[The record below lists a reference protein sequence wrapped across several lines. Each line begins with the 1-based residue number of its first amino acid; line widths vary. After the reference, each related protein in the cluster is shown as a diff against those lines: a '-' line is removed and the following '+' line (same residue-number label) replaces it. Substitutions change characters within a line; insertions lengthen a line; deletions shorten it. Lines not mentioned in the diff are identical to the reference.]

1 VPGPAGATDDLM
13 VLARLAAAAG
23 GQGGQTGGLAEVW
36 SELSAAVPALAG
48 LSYARIPD
56 TGLLLDGTPWAGLP
70 FAEGE
75 SLHFKPAK

>member
-1 VPGPAGATDDLM
+1 
-13 VLARLAAAAG
+13 
-23 GQGGQTGGLAEVW
+23 LAEVW

-48 LSYARIPD
+48 VSYANIPD
-56 TGLLLDGTPWAGLP
+56 SGMLLDGTPWAGLP